1 MESFPALLGLAIT
14 LFVSTNVDDLLVL
27 VGFFSDRTSRPRD
40 IVAGQYA
47 GTAALFGVSLASS
60 LLSLVVPKAYLGWL
74 GIFPILI
81 GVRKLLA
88 LRHDRDTTEPGP
100 QRATRS
106 YGQIAGVALV
116 TIANGGD
123 NIGIYVPAFAV
134 QTRNALILIALVFA
148 LMTALWCYLAHWM
161 VSHPRVGAPI
171 RKYAHV
177 AAPVVLIGLGFLIMY
192 EAGIPQW
199 AITAASWHA
208 RHARWW

>member
-47 GTAALFGVSLASS
+47 GTAALFGVSLAGS

-100 QRATRS
+100 QRAARS

-148 LMTALWCYLAHWM
+148 AMTALWCYLAHWM

-177 AAPVVLIGLGFLIMY
+177 VAPVVLIGLGFLIMY